1 MEYQDLND
9 YELINYISENI
20 EEANDII
27 MKKYYPL
34 VTSLSN
40 KMYTYVSNC
49 GVDKGDLIQEGML
62 GLTNAINNF
71 KDKKDTSF
79 YTYAKTC
86 IERNLIS
93 FVISSNRKKHQILNE
108 SLSYDNPDL
117 IMDKILKDDNDP
129 LDIMINKNEVE
140 IIEEKIKS
148 KLTSLE
154 SQVFE
159 LMLSG
164 FKYKEIADILDK
176 DIKSIDNAIQR
187 IRMKSRAVLKNN

>member
-1 MEYQDLND
+1 
-9 YELINYISENI
+9 
-20 EEANDII
+20 
-27 MKKYYPL
+27 
-34 VTSLSN
+34 
-40 KMYTYVSNC
+40 
-49 GVDKGDLIQEGML
+49 
-62 GLTNAINNF
+62 
-71 KDKKDTSF
+71 
-79 YTYAKTC
+79 
-86 IERNLIS
+86 
-93 FVISSNRKKHQILNE
+93 
-108 SLSYDNPDL
+108 
-117 IMDKILKDDNDP
+117 MDKILKDDNDP